1 MILTKEQEQFLID
14 IYDEKTEF
22 EIWVS
27 HMEEDIANGVL
38 VI

>member
-1 MILTKEQEQFLID
+1 MILTKEQEQFLAE
-14 IYDEKTEF
+14 IYDEKAAF
-22 EIWVS
+22 EAWVS